1 MRLSSI
7 LKVTDGWY
15 PVDAS
20 LDDALA
26 HFLRRGNI
34 VPGTKLAV
42 SNATLEPGITT
53 TTTTAA
59 SSSTTG
65 GGGGNGG
72 VGIDPLELLQRRDAG
87 ELPPGA
93 GPRLRLVV
101 NSTRR
106 ARWDGHLG
114 FFWPRTRSSGKGGVK
129 GSGEKQDTEEREEEK
144 SALEIPLCTVVPGET
159 VFFFRCFFHRIL
171 HSR

>member
-1 MRLSSI
+1 M
-7 LKVTDGWY
+7 TDGWY

-42 SNATLEPGITT
+42 TNATLEPGTT
-53 TTTTAA
+53 TTTPT
-59 SSSTTG
+59 SNSTS

-72 VGIDPLELLQRRDAG
+72 VGIDPLELLQRRKAG
-87 ELPPGA
+87 ELPPGG

-106 ARWDGHLG
+106 ARWDAHLG
-114 FFWPRTRSSGKGGVK
+114 LFWPRTRSSGKDGAKMGG
-129 GSGEKQDTEEREEEK
+129 ERQDAVEGGEK
-144 SALEIPLCTVVPGET
+144 SALEIPLCTVVPGKI
-159 VFFFRCFFHRIL
+159 CFCFL
-171 HSR
+171 WLL